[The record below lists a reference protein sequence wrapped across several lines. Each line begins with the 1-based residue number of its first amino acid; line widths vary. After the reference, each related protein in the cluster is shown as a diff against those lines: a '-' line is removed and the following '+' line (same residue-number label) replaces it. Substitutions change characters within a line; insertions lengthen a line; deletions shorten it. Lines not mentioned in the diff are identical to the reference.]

1 MIRKAFV
8 MAVNPGSEEEY
19 RRRHAALWPNLR
31 QVLLLHGVKSYSIF
45 LHPAT
50 QQLFA
55 YLEIEDEARWAEV
68 AATPECRGWW
78 SYMAALMP
86 HNADHSPSAVG
97 LEEVFHL
104 P

>member
-19 RRRHAALWPNLR
+19 RRRHAALWPDLR

-45 LHPAT
+45 LHPT
-50 QQLFA
+50 THQLFA

-68 AATPECRGWW
+68 ASTPECRRWW
-78 SYMAALMP
+78 AYMAPLMP
-86 HNADHSPSAVG
+86 HNADHSPTAVG
-97 LEEVFHL
+97 LDEVFHL
-104 P
+104 T